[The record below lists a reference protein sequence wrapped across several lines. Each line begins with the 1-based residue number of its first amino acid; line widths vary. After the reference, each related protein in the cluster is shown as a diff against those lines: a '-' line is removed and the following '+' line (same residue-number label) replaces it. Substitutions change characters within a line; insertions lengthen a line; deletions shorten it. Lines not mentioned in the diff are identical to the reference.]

1 MILSKWPAALPPQPL
16 PDPERCVAVDLLRPS
31 GRPLRI
37 VNAYLD
43 AVKVTARVDQGIQLG
58 AWTAEHQ
65 EDTLIVGDWNCPP
78 VEAPASQLVSSGGF
92 EYAAT
97 QLAHPCCPPTHQKR
111 CIDFG
116 IFWGAVPV
124 HAHDQGIGISDHHWV
139 SYDVDSAPPPPVI
152 SWPKPANIQ
161 PIKVCDLPD
170 RWASAWADTQ
180 PSFLAAL
187 LDEDVELAWSLLSH
201 AAEMALGEEGG
212 GGQARGQC
220 TIPTTCPVVSRESK
234 EVQSIRCRR
243 LERTLR
249 RWQDGLAKQ

>member
-1 MILSKWPAALPPQPL
+1 MHRLW
-16 PDPERCVAVDLLRPS
+16 
-31 GRPLRI
+31 
-37 VNAYLD
+37 
-43 AVKVTARVDQGIQLG
+43 
-58 AWTAEHQ
+58 H
-65 EDTLIVGDWNCPP
+65 
-78 VEAPASQLVSSGGF
+78 
-92 EYAAT
+92 
-97 QLAHPCCPPTHQKR
+97 
-111 CIDFG
+111 
-116 IFWGAVPV
+116 GAVPV

-201 AAEMALGEEGG
+201 AAEMALGDEGG

-249 RWQDGLAKQ
+249 RWQDGLAKQWPAPPMSLKNLAPDLCAVFRSWLTATGASPTPPPCSGGSVNNRPMMTATSAVMDGRLAWRMTRVL